1 MINYVAVAAATVINM
16 VIGSLWYS
24 PFLFGKIWA
33 AGIKFKGEPK
43 MTSFH
48 LVQAA
53 GAAFALALGIACIL
67 NTMNIVEPAEA
78 IKSFAFLWLIF
89 VATTHYNSVIWAQKP
104 ISVYLID
111 VTYFLATISAATAL
125 LAWWR

>member
-1 MINYVAVAAATVINM
+1 MMNYVAVVVATISNM

-33 AGIKFKGEPK
+33 AGIRFKGEPK
-43 MTSFH
+43 MTAFH
-48 LVQAA
+48 LAQAA
-53 GAAFALALGIACIL
+53 GAALALTLGLACIL
-67 NTMNIVEPAEA
+67 NTMNISEPAEA
-78 IKSFAFLWLIF
+78 IKNIAFLWLIF

-111 VTYFLATISAATAL
+111 VTYFLTTICASTAL
-125 LAWWR
+125 LVWWR